1 MKIKMSE
8 VIAQRDSLKSSISQ
22 TKSQLLSAKKKLK
35 SAANSEALKGD
46 VKDAIDNKI
55 TNYQVPLLTN
65 YVNSLDVIS
74 QGYDNLISSFKSIV
88 SENSD
93 SAIIDTDV
101 LQQMVDK
108 FDSPL
113 EQLKT
118 SSDAIN
124 KAIDDVAD
132 IVTLT
137 KVTTDDAIS
146 EFRGAKKVL
155 TNTIKDMGT
164 FNNTVFTSE
173 AGDILDE
180 QNTKINSLA
189 TTGLAPYDSGIAKE
203 FYRKTDYKTAVK
215 ETKLVV
221 SGKVRRDQLKNEL
234 AKNLY
239 DSKYSGYMVETNSLP
254 APILLTLEKKGSHY
268 YKEFEKIMNC
278 DVSKGTNTILTNTK
292 NQLKNIQK
300 GYVAMHLRQLDTT
313 AKNGVSQ
320 IVYLHGNKYLDTF
333 LGADKY
339 VNKRRLQKGKPYSFL
354 ESNGK
359 TVRHG
364 KYAQVFFE
372 DSGLLYPEA
381 IIKGH
386 SVNWKAIKSNLK
398 SMTIDKGLAV
408 MKGSA
413 AKKLTF
419 GVSGFISDAKVLK
432 NAKGVGK
439 IIPGVNLAAGLFDVG
454 VGTSTTDDIARK
466 NGIKRGSNE
475 YKTSQVAGIGI
486 DAAKVGVE
494 TAAATVTYSAVAT
507 AATVG
512 VTAIGL
518 TAAAPV
524 VAGVAVVATSIA
536 ATAVVTNAL
545 SPCTEKLATTTKE
558 IATKSIKTI
567 SDGMKSFNKTLG
579 KVFK

>member
-22 TKSQLLSAKKKLK
+22 TKSQLSSAKKKLK
-35 SAANSEALKGD
+35 SAANSEALKGN

-74 QGYDNLISSFKSIV
+74 QGYDNLISTFKSIV

-180 QNTKINSLA
+180 QNTQIGSLSNLGSSSY
-189 TTGLAPYDSGIAKE
+189 TSKKSKD
-203 FYRKTDYKTAVK
+203 FYKKTAFKTEVK

-221 SGKVRRDQLKNEL
+221 SGKARRDQLKNEL

-254 APILLTLEKKGSHY
+254 TPILLTLEKKGSDY
-268 YKEFEKIMNC
+268 YTEFEKVM
-278 DVSKGTNTILTNTK
+278 DS
-292 NQLKNIQK
+292 
-300 GYVAMHLRQLDTT
+300 DT
-313 AKNGVSQ
+313 AKRLGQLFKLLPDNLTKDILKSDGFWEILSSVEKSGAKGSKA
-320 IVYLHGNKYLDTF
+320 VDLVLEGLSKYEGLGKSSKYLSKLGELSGKVASPVKEGVKWGIEKISGFTSLEKAVTTGKNFVGDAKF
-333 LGADKY
+333 LGKGIKILGKVGTVMTVADI
-339 VNKRRLQKGKPYSFL
+339 G
-354 ESNGK
+354 
-359 TVRHG
+359 
-364 KYAQVFFE
+364 FE
-372 DSGLLYPEA
+372 
-381 IIKGH
+381 
-386 SVNWKAIKSNLK
+386 
-398 SMTIDKGLAV
+398 
-408 MKGSA
+408 
-413 AKKLTF
+413 
-419 GVSGFISDAKVLK
+419 GVSGGIEEYTKTKD
-432 NAKGVGK
+432 VGK
-439 IIPGVNLAAGLFDVG
+439 AVIGGTIDTVASVGPLEGATIGAAIGGVI
-454 VGTSTTDDIARK
+454 GT
-466 NGIKRGSNE
+466 
-475 YKTSQVAGIGI
+475 
-486 DAAKVGVE
+486 
-494 TAAATVTYSAVAT
+494 AVPVPILGT
-507 AATVG
+507 ISGATVG
-512 VTAIGL
+512 
-518 TAAAPV
+518 AAAGFLV
-524 VAGVAVVATSIA
+524 GGAISL
-536 ATAVVTNAL
+536 TNWMKPDITDDAKEFTYTVYDNA
-545 SPCTEKLATTTKE
+545 TEKVDKVG
-558 IATKSIKTI
+558 KSVASSVSKTAKI
-567 SDGMKSFNKTLG
+567 VSNSFSDIG
-579 KVFK
+579 KGLDFGW

>member
-22 TKSQLLSAKKKLK
+22 TKSQLSSAKKKLK

-74 QGYDNLISSFKSIV
+74 QGYDNLISTFKSIV

-137 KVTTDDAIS
+137 KVTTAGAIS
-146 EFRGAKKVL
+146 EFRSAKKVL

-180 QNTKINSLA
+180 QNTQIGSLSNLGSSSY
-189 TTGLAPYDSGIAKE
+189 TSKKVKD
-203 FYRKTDYKTAVK
+203 FYKKTAFRTEVK

-221 SGKVRRDQLKNEL
+221 SGKARRDQLKNEL

-239 DSKYSGYMVETNSLP
+239 DSKYSGYMVGTNSLP
-254 APILLTLEKKGSHY
+254 TPILLTLEKKGSDY
-268 YKEFEKIMNC
+268 YTEFEKVM
-278 DVSKGTNTILTNTK
+278 DS
-292 NQLKNIQK
+292 
-300 GYVAMHLRQLDTT
+300 DT
-313 AKNGVSQ
+313 AKRLGQLFKLLPDNLTKDILKSDGFWEILSSVEKSGAKGSKA
-320 IVYLHGNKYLDTF
+320 VDLVLEGLSKCEGLGKSSKYLSKLGELSGKVASPVKEGVKWGIEKISGFTSLEKAVTTGKNFVGDAKF
-333 LGADKY
+333 LGKGIKILGKVGTVMTVADI
-339 VNKRRLQKGKPYSFL
+339 G
-354 ESNGK
+354 
-359 TVRHG
+359 
-364 KYAQVFFE
+364 FE
-372 DSGLLYPEA
+372 
-381 IIKGH
+381 
-386 SVNWKAIKSNLK
+386 
-398 SMTIDKGLAV
+398 
-408 MKGSA
+408 
-413 AKKLTF
+413 
-419 GVSGFISDAKVLK
+419 GVSGGIEEYSKTKDVGKAVKHGALDAVSSIGPLEGATLGAAVGSVIPIPGFSQAVGAGVGFAVGAGIQGIKMIEPDFFDDPVKGTKKIINKTGKVIK
-432 NAKGVGK
+432 NATNV
-439 IIPGVNLAAGLFDVG
+439 V
-454 VGTSTTDDIARK
+454 S
-466 NGIKRGSNE
+466 
-475 YKTSQVAGIGI
+475 KTFEGIG
-486 DAAKVGVE
+486 K
-494 TAAATVTYSAVAT
+494 
-507 AATVG
+507 
-512 VTAIGL
+512 
-518 TAAAPV
+518 
-524 VAGVAVVATSIA
+524 
-536 ATAVVTNAL
+536 AL
-545 SPCTEKLATTTKE
+545 V
-558 IATKSIKTI
+558 
-567 SDGMKSFNKTLG
+567 LG
-579 KVFK
+579 

>member
-22 TKSQLLSAKKKLK
+22 TKSQLSSAKKKLK

-55 TNYQVPLLTN
+55 NNYQVPLLTN

-74 QGYDNLISSFKSIV
+74 QGYDNLISTFKSIV

-137 KVTTDDAIS
+137 KVTTDGAIS

-180 QNTKINSLA
+180 QNTQITSLSDLGSSSY
-189 TTGLAPYDSGIAKE
+189 TSKKAKD
-203 FYRKTDYKTAVK
+203 FYKKTAFKTEVK

-221 SGKVRRDQLKNEL
+221 SGKARRDQLKNEL

-239 DSKYSGYMVETNSLP
+239 DSKYSGYLLETTPLEVQ
-254 APILLTLEKKGSHY
+254 AGILLTKTKKSASKGKKVVKILDSTDKALKQKRFIGGREMTVDSKGRVKLDGRFL
-268 YKEFEKIMNC
+268 YKKPVKGKSAHLYSRGTKEYKDIVGEDFSFEKTTLYNGR
-278 DVSKGTNTILTNTK
+278 K
-292 NQLKNIQK
+292 LK
-300 GYVAMHLRQLDTT
+300 A
-313 AKNGVSQ
+313 
-320 IVYLHGNKYLDTF
+320 
-333 LGADKY
+333 
-339 VNKRRLQKGKPYSFL
+339 
-354 ESNGK
+354 NGK
-359 TVRHG
+359 V
-364 KYAQVFFE
+364 E
-372 DSGLLYPEA
+372 ID
-381 IIKGH
+381 
-386 SVNWKAIKSNLK
+386 WK
-398 SMTIDKGLAV
+398 
-408 MKGSA
+408 
-413 AKKLTF
+413 
-419 GVSGFISDAKVLK
+419 
-432 NAKGVGK
+432 
-439 IIPGVNLAAGLFDVG
+439 G
-454 VGTSTTDDIARK
+454 VGTSGKEAFKSGLKDNFKSTINPLNEFKGFKEASNFSKAGKVLGFAGTVMTI
-466 NGIKRGSNE
+466 GSNI
-475 YKTSQVAGIGI
+475 KTDFI
-486 DAAKVGVE
+486 DDKRSSTKEKVRNFAVD
-494 TAAATVTYSAVAT
+494 TTVDVVSSSSAAATGA
-507 AATVG
+507 
-512 VTAIGL
+512 AIGTL
-518 TAAAPV
+518 VGGPLGTVVGAAVGIAISKAFDHKWGGKNSINDYAKNSLKGL
-524 VAGVAVVATSIA
+524 AGKFG
-536 ATAVVTNAL
+536 L
-545 SPCTEKLATTTKE
+545 
-558 IATKSIKTI
+558 
-567 SDGMKSFNKTLG
+567 
-579 KVFK
+579 

>member
-22 TKSQLLSAKKKLK
+22 TKSQLSSAKKKLK

-55 TNYQVPLLTN
+55 NNYQVPLLTN

-74 QGYDNLISSFKSIV
+74 QGYDNLISTFKSIV

-180 QNTKINSLA
+180 QNTQITSLSDLGSSSY
-189 TTGLAPYDSGIAKE
+189 TSKKAKD
-203 FYRKTDYKTAVK
+203 FYKKTAFKTEVK

-221 SGKVRRDQLKNEL
+221 SGKARRDQLKNEL

-254 APILLTLEKKGSHY
+254 TPILLTLEKKGSDY
-268 YKEFEKIMNC
+268 YTEFEKVM
-278 DVSKGTNTILTNTK
+278 DS
-292 NQLKNIQK
+292 
-300 GYVAMHLRQLDTT
+300 DT
-313 AKNGVSQ
+313 AKRLGQLFKLLPDNLTKDILKSDGFWEILSSVEKSGAK
-320 IVYLHGNKYLDTF
+320 GNKAVDLVLEGLSKYEGLGKSSKYLSKLGELSGKVASPVKEGVKWGIEKISGFTSLEKAVTTGKNFVGDAKF
-333 LGADKY
+333 LGKGIKILGKVGTVMTVADI
-339 VNKRRLQKGKPYSFL
+339 G
-354 ESNGK
+354 
-359 TVRHG
+359 
-364 KYAQVFFE
+364 FE
-372 DSGLLYPEA
+372 
-381 IIKGH
+381 
-386 SVNWKAIKSNLK
+386 
-398 SMTIDKGLAV
+398 
-408 MKGSA
+408 
-413 AKKLTF
+413 
-419 GVSGFISDAKVLK
+419 GVSGGIEEYTKTKD
-432 NAKGVGK
+432 VGK
-439 IIPGVNLAAGLFDVG
+439 AVIGGTIDTVASVGPLEGATIGAAIGGV
-454 VGTSTTDDIARK
+454 VGT
-466 NGIKRGSNE
+466 
-475 YKTSQVAGIGI
+475 
-486 DAAKVGVE
+486 
-494 TAAATVTYSAVAT
+494 AVPVPILGT
-507 AATVG
+507 ISGATVG
-512 VTAIGL
+512 
-518 TAAAPV
+518 AAAGFLV
-524 VAGVAVVATSIA
+524 GGAISL
-536 ATAVVTNAL
+536 TNWMKPDITDDAKEFTYTVYDNA
-545 SPCTEKLATTTKE
+545 TEKVDKVGKAV
-558 IATKSIKTI
+558 ASSVSKTAKI
-567 SDGMKSFNKTLG
+567 VSNSFSDIG
-579 KVFK
+579 KGLDFGW

>member
-22 TKSQLLSAKKKLK
+22 TKSQLSSAKKKLK

-46 VKDAIDNKI
+46 VKDAINNKI

-74 QGYDNLISSFKSIV
+74 QGYDNLISTFKSIV

-113 EQLKT
+113 EQLKA

-180 QNTKINSLA
+180 QNAQITSLSDLGSSSY
-189 TTGLAPYDSGIAKE
+189 TSKKAKD
-203 FYRKTDYKTAVK
+203 FYKKTAFKTEVK

-221 SGKVRRDQLKNEL
+221 SGKARRDQLKNEL

-254 APILLTLEKKGSHY
+254 TPILLTLEKKGSDY
-268 YKEFEKIMNC
+268 YTEFEKVM
-278 DVSKGTNTILTNTK
+278 DS
-292 NQLKNIQK
+292 
-300 GYVAMHLRQLDTT
+300 DT
-313 AKNGVSQ
+313 AKRLGQLFKLLPDNLTKDILKSDGFWEILSSVEKSGAKGSKA
-320 IVYLHGNKYLDTF
+320 VDLVLEGLSKYEGLGKSSKYLSKLGELSGKVASPVKEGVKWGIEKISGFTSLEKAVTTGKNFVGDAKF
-333 LGADKY
+333 LGKGIKILGKVGTVMTVADI
-339 VNKRRLQKGKPYSFL
+339 G
-354 ESNGK
+354 
-359 TVRHG
+359 
-364 KYAQVFFE
+364 FE
-372 DSGLLYPEA
+372 
-381 IIKGH
+381 
-386 SVNWKAIKSNLK
+386 
-398 SMTIDKGLAV
+398 
-408 MKGSA
+408 
-413 AKKLTF
+413 
-419 GVSGFISDAKVLK
+419 GVSGGIEEYSKTKDVGKAVKHGALDAVSSIGPLEGATLGAAVGSVIPIPGFSQAVGAGVGFAVGAGIQGIKMIEPDFFDDPVKGTKKIINKTGKVIK
-432 NAKGVGK
+432 NATNV
-439 IIPGVNLAAGLFDVG
+439 V
-454 VGTSTTDDIARK
+454 S
-466 NGIKRGSNE
+466 
-475 YKTSQVAGIGI
+475 KTFEGIG
-486 DAAKVGVE
+486 K
-494 TAAATVTYSAVAT
+494 
-507 AATVG
+507 
-512 VTAIGL
+512 
-518 TAAAPV
+518 
-524 VAGVAVVATSIA
+524 
-536 ATAVVTNAL
+536 AL
-545 SPCTEKLATTTKE
+545 V
-558 IATKSIKTI
+558 
-567 SDGMKSFNKTLG
+567 LG
-579 KVFK
+579 

>member
-22 TKSQLLSAKKKLK
+22 TKSQLSSAKKKLK

-74 QGYDNLISSFKSIV
+74 QGYDNLISTFKSIV

-180 QNTKINSLA
+180 QNTQIGSLSNLGSSSY
-189 TTGLAPYDSGIAKE
+189 TSKKAKD
-203 FYRKTDYKTAVK
+203 FYKKTAFKTEVK

-221 SGKVRRDQLKNEL
+221 SGKARRDQLKNEL

-239 DSKYSGYMVETNSLP
+239 DSKYSGYMMETSLP
-254 APILLTLEKKGSHY
+254 TPIMLTLREKGNDY
-268 YKEFEKIMNC
+268 YTEFEKVM
-278 DVSKGTNTILTNTK
+278 DS
-292 NQLKNIQK
+292 
-300 GYVAMHLRQLDTT
+300 DT
-313 AKNGVSQ
+313 AKRLGQLFKLLPDNLTKDILKSDGFWEILSSVEKSGAKGSKA
-320 IVYLHGNKYLDTF
+320 VDFVLEGLSKYEGLGKSSKYLSKLGELSGKVASPVKEGVKWGIEKISGFTSLEKAVTTGKNFVGDAKF
-333 LGADKY
+333 LGKGIKILGKVGTVMTVADI
-339 VNKRRLQKGKPYSFL
+339 G
-354 ESNGK
+354 
-359 TVRHG
+359 
-364 KYAQVFFE
+364 FE
-372 DSGLLYPEA
+372 
-381 IIKGH
+381 
-386 SVNWKAIKSNLK
+386 
-398 SMTIDKGLAV
+398 
-408 MKGSA
+408 
-413 AKKLTF
+413 
-419 GVSGFISDAKVLK
+419 GVSGGIEEYSKTKDVGKAVKHGALDAVSSIGPLEGATLGAAVGGVPGAVIGAGVGAAIQGVKWIEPNFFDDPVKGTKDIIKKVG
-432 NAKGVGK
+432 KGV
-439 IIPGVNLAAGLFDVG
+439 
-454 VGTSTTDDIARK
+454 S
-466 NGIKRGSNE
+466 E
-475 YKTSQVAGIGI
+475 
-486 DAAKVGVE
+486 
-494 TAAATVTYSAVAT
+494 AT
-507 AATVG
+507 
-512 VTAIGL
+512 
-518 TAAAPV
+518 
-524 VAGVAVVATSIA
+524 
-536 ATAVVTNAL
+536 
-545 SPCTEKLATTTKE
+545 KATTH
-558 IATKSIKTI
+558 
-567 SDGMKSFNKTLG
+567 
-579 KVFK
+579 VFKKI

>member
-22 TKSQLLSAKKKLK
+22 TKSQLSSAKKKLK

-46 VKDAIDNKI
+46 VKDAIDSKI
-55 TNYQVPLLTN
+55 NNYQVPLLTN

-74 QGYDNLISSFKSIV
+74 QGYDNLISTFKSIV

-180 QNTKINSLA
+180 QNTQIASLSDLGSSSY
-189 TTGLAPYDSGIAKE
+189 TSKKSKD
-203 FYRKTDYKTAVK
+203 FYKKTAFKTEVK

-221 SGKVRRDQLKNEL
+221 SGKARRDQLKNEL

-239 DSKYSGYMVETNSLP
+239 DSKYSGYLLETTPLEVQ
-254 APILLTLEKKGSHY
+254 AGILLTKTKKSAGKGKKVVKILDSTDKALKQKRFIGGREMTVDSKGRVKLDGRFL
-268 YKEFEKIMNC
+268 YKKP
-278 DVSKGTNTILTNTK
+278 VKGKSAHLYSKGTKEYKDIVGEDFSFEKTTLYNGRK
-292 NQLKNIQK
+292 LK
-300 GYVAMHLRQLDTT
+300 A
-313 AKNGVSQ
+313 
-320 IVYLHGNKYLDTF
+320 
-333 LGADKY
+333 
-339 VNKRRLQKGKPYSFL
+339 
-354 ESNGK
+354 NGK
-359 TVRHG
+359 V
-364 KYAQVFFE
+364 E
-372 DSGLLYPEA
+372 ID
-381 IIKGH
+381 
-386 SVNWKAIKSNLK
+386 WK
-398 SMTIDKGLAV
+398 
-408 MKGSA
+408 
-413 AKKLTF
+413 
-419 GVSGFISDAKVLK
+419 
-432 NAKGVGK
+432 
-439 IIPGVNLAAGLFDVG
+439 G
-454 VGTSTTDDIARK
+454 VGTSGKEAFKSGLKDNFKSTINPLHEFKGFKEASNFSKAGKVLGFAGTVITV
-466 NGIKRGSNE
+466 GSNV
-475 YKTSQVAGIGI
+475 KTDFIDDRRSSTKEKIRNFAVDTTVDVVSSSSAAAAGAAIGTAVGGPLGTVAG
-486 DAAKVGVE
+486 
-494 TAAATVTYSAVAT
+494 AAAGIAFSWAMNKGWFGKKSVNNYAKD
-507 AATVG
+507 
-512 VTAIGL
+512 GL
-518 TAAAPV
+518 KGL
-524 VAGVAVVATSIA
+524 AGKFG
-536 ATAVVTNAL
+536 L
-545 SPCTEKLATTTKE
+545 
-558 IATKSIKTI
+558 
-567 SDGMKSFNKTLG
+567 
-579 KVFK
+579 

>member
-22 TKSQLLSAKKKLK
+22 TKSQLSSAKKKLK

-74 QGYDNLISSFKSIV
+74 QGYDNLISTFKSIV

-146 EFRGAKKVL
+146 EFRVAKKVL

-180 QNTKINSLA
+180 QNTQIGSLSNLGSSSY
-189 TTGLAPYDSGIAKE
+189 TSKKSKD
-203 FYRKTDYKTAVK
+203 FYKKTAFKTEVK

-221 SGKVRRDQLKNEL
+221 SGKARRDQLKNEL

-254 APILLTLEKKGSHY
+254 TPILLTLEKKGSDY
-268 YKEFEKIMNC
+268 YTEFEKVM
-278 DVSKGTNTILTNTK
+278 DS
-292 NQLKNIQK
+292 
-300 GYVAMHLRQLDTT
+300 DT
-313 AKNGVSQ
+313 AKRLGQLFKLLPDNLTKDILKSDGFWEILSSVEKSGAKGSKA
-320 IVYLHGNKYLDTF
+320 VDLVLEGLSKYEGLGKSSKYLSKLGELSGKVASPVKEGVKWGIEKISGFTSLEKAVTTGKNFVGDAKF
-333 LGADKY
+333 LGKGIKILGKVGTVMTVADI
-339 VNKRRLQKGKPYSFL
+339 G
-354 ESNGK
+354 
-359 TVRHG
+359 
-364 KYAQVFFE
+364 FE
-372 DSGLLYPEA
+372 
-381 IIKGH
+381 
-386 SVNWKAIKSNLK
+386 
-398 SMTIDKGLAV
+398 
-408 MKGSA
+408 
-413 AKKLTF
+413 
-419 GVSGFISDAKVLK
+419 GVSGGIEEYSKTKDVGKAVKHGALDAVSSIGPLEGATLGAAVGGVPGAVIGAGVGAAIQGVKWIEPNFFDDPVKGTKDIIKKVG
-432 NAKGVGK
+432 KGV
-439 IIPGVNLAAGLFDVG
+439 
-454 VGTSTTDDIARK
+454 S
-466 NGIKRGSNE
+466 E
-475 YKTSQVAGIGI
+475 
-486 DAAKVGVE
+486 
-494 TAAATVTYSAVAT
+494 AT
-507 AATVG
+507 
-512 VTAIGL
+512 
-518 TAAAPV
+518 
-524 VAGVAVVATSIA
+524 
-536 ATAVVTNAL
+536 
-545 SPCTEKLATTTKE
+545 KATTH
-558 IATKSIKTI
+558 
-567 SDGMKSFNKTLG
+567 
-579 KVFK
+579 VFKKI